1 MLDINR
7 ACEFIVLYI
16 MPIAHFYLFSIF
28 VCMHGCANSLFIS
41 FVFLSIVMFA
51 FFLLTYKSALYINNI
66 KYLSIIYT
74 YPLKGISMPTVLF

>member
-1 MLDINR
+1 
-7 ACEFIVLYI
+7 
-16 MPIAHFYLFSIF
+16 MPIAHFYLFPIF
-28 VCMHGCANSLFIS
+28 VCMHGCVNSLFIL
-41 FVFLSIVMFA
+41 FVFLSIVMFE